1 MLSTGMSSQLMGEC
15 GLCEDN
21 CKNMATLFGLSC
33 LEELMRSARLGQAK
47 TLGTPYYIDTYVV
60 GLSSHK
66 TEGYM
71 PVTLHTYKIVTT

>member
-21 CKNMATLFGLSC
+21 SENMATLFGLRR
-33 LEELMRSARLGQAK
+33 LEEFMRSACLGQAK
-47 TLGTPYYIDTYVV
+47 TLDMDIDVYVV
-60 GLSSHK
+60 DPSRHK

-71 PVTLHTYKIVTT
+71 PVTLPTYKTVHT